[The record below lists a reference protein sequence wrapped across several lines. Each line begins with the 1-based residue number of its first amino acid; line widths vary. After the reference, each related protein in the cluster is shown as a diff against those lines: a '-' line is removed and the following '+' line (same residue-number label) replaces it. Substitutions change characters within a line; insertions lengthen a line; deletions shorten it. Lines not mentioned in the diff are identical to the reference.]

1 MIIYDKDMILIVVR
15 SLCSTEKIHGEWVGQ
30 CWCDGGK
37 EERGDEEYDLRSLYI
52 WWWWC
57 WRWCWWRLSNCDD
70 GGKSMPNR
78 LCLDHF
84 SITHFYRR
92 SQVFWMVTM
101 TMIHWSIRPWQCL
114 SIPLSYLIRYG
125 TYRCSSFD
133 MLCTSSILSCPT
145 QRFGR
150 STVQEHFTGELL
162 NHYQLQDRFLLVR
175 PGRAR
180 QVVYCGLGGVLF
192 IEEE

>member
-1 MIIYDKDMILIVVR
+1 MSGPLFNHSLLSQIASLLDGDDDDDSLEHSPLAVSEHPPIVSYTLRYVSLFIVRYLMYIL
-15 SLCSTEKIHGEWVGQ
+15 
-30 CWCDGGK
+30 
-37 EERGDEEYDLRSLYI
+37 
-52 WWWWC
+52 
-57 WRWCWWRLSNCDD
+57 
-70 GGKSMPNR
+70 
-78 LCLDHF
+78 
-84 SITHFYRR
+84 
-92 SQVFWMVTM
+92 
-101 TMIHWSIRPWQCL
+101 
-114 SIPLSYLIRYG
+114 
-125 TYRCSSFD
+125 
-133 MLCTSSILSCPT
+133 LSCPT

>member
-1 MIIYDKDMILIVVR
+1 MIWKWFWLWCILYV
-15 SLCSTEKIHGEWVGQ
+15 LPTEKIHGKWAGQ

-52 WWWWC
+52 WWWC
-57 WRWCWWRLSNCDD
+57 WRWCWWRLINCDD

-92 SQVFWMVTM
+92 SQVCWMVTM

-114 SIPLSYLIRYG
+114 SIPLSYPIRYG

-133 MLCTSSILSCPT
+133 MLHPPIVSYPEIRSVHSAGILH
-145 QRFGR
+145 R
-150 STVQEHFTGELL
+150 
-162 NHYQLQDRFLLVR
+162 
-175 PGRAR
+175 RAAKP
-180 QVVYCGLGGVLF
+180 
-192 IEEE
+192 